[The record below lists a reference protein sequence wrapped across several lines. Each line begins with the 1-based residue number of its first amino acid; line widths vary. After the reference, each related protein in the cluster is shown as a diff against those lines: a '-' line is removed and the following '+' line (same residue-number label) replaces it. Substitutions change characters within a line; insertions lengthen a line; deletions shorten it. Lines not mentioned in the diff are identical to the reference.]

1 MPGSLHE
8 NAGALANGTA
18 LEGGAVSAAATAAQN
33 ESSAARAV
41 RSAAQGAQKAG
52 ILPESVSMGVDIVE
66 VARIRAIMK
75 RSPAFIER
83 SFSCEERAYCDATAS
98 PEFHYAT
105 RFAAKEAVG
114 KALGTGFTQGIR
126 PNDIEV
132 FLNAKGKPRVRL
144 HRAAAKVA
152 AQLGIEELPLSLSYT
167 HNEAVACALTLTED
181 SRNKA
186 KARTSTPE
194 QDLTRQFKEARSL
207 LDDLPSNN
215 NEEGA

>member
-1 MPGSLHE
+1 MPESSNE
-8 NAGALANGTA
+8 NTGVLENGTA
-18 LEGGAVSAAATAAQN
+18 QEGSAVSAAATAEKN
-33 ESSAARAV
+33 EMSAAHAV

-66 VARIRAIMK
+66 VARIRTIMK

-105 RFAAKEAVG
+105 RFAAKEAVV

-167 HNEAVACALTLTED
+167 HNEAVACALALTEE

-186 KARTSTPE
+186 KVRSTTPQ
-194 QDLTRQFKEARSL
+194 QDLSRQFKEARSL

>member
-1 MPGSLHE
+1 MPDSAHK
-8 NAGALANGTA
+8 NTGALANGTA
-18 LEGGAVSAAATAAQN
+18 HKGSAVSAATQNAA
-33 ESSAARAV
+33 SAETAV
-41 RSAAQGAQKAG
+41 RFAAQGAQKAG

-105 RFAAKEAVG
+105 RFAAKEAVV
-114 KALGTGFTQGIR
+114 KALGTGFTRGIR

-152 AQLGIEELPLSLSYT
+152 AELGIEELPLSLSYT
-167 HNEAVACALTLTED
+167 HNEAVACALALTQDE
-181 SRNKA
+181 RAKA
-186 KARTSTPE
+186 KQRTTTPA
-194 QDLTRQFKEARSL
+194 QDLSRQFKEARSL
-207 LDDLPSNN
+207 LDDIPATSK
-215 NEEGA
+215 EGK